1 MDIFTSPDEKE
12 TVNDRIQKIIDHYS
26 LNKSSFS
33 KAIGLGNSM
42 TITNIVTGRKN
53 KPSYDVLRKIVEHF
67 PINPSWLL
75 VGKGAMILDA
85 KEELENEAMEV
96 DKIVNAILQFPEK
109 FEKNL
114 MFAKYMENERHKA
127 IVEHYV
133 NIRNKE
139 IAPETFKSES
149 RD

>member
-1 MDIFTSPDEKE
+1 MDIFIAPDEKE
-12 TVNDRIQKIIDHYS
+12 TVNDRIQKIIDHYK

-53 KPSYDVLRKIVEHF
+53 KPSYDVLRKIVECF

-75 VGKGAMILDA
+75 IGKGAMLLDA
-85 KEELENEAMEV
+85 EEELGRDTIEV
-96 DKIVNAILQFPEK
+96 DKIVNAILRFPEK
-109 FEKNL
+109 FENNL
-114 MFAKYMENERHKA
+114 MFAKYLESERSKA

-139 IAPETFKSES
+139 IDPATFKPES
-149 RD
+149 QD